1 MTAQQLAALVG
12 RTGTAKIG
20 AFEIAVAV
28 QDVKEA
34 YGRMLYLVS
43 PVSGTGTAW
52 ISGLTLDNAA

>member
-1 MTAQQLAALVG
+1 MTTQQLAALIG
-12 RTGTAKIG
+12 RTDTAKIST
-20 AFEIAVAV
+20 FEIVVAV

-52 ISGLTLDNAA
+52 ISGLTLDSAA